1 MQVESSSTPNLER
14 RAQMRAKLIAA
25 ARALFVEKGF
35 AEASTPDIVKRA
47 GVTRGAL
54 YHHFADKE
62 ALFRAVVEAEA
73 LAVRDAIDA
82 IVPALEAEDALS
94 LGSRA
99 FFAAMAVEGRTRLLL
114 VDGPAVLGI
123 EAMDR
128 IDAGGARAALRAG
141 LAEAQPD
148 RSAAELDALSVLLSA
163 AFDRAAMTAKDQ
175 SDEERDLY
183 QRVLEG
189 LILKALR

>member
-1 MQVESSSTPNLER
+1 MQVESSSTPNAER
-14 RAQMRAKLIAA
+14 RALMRAKLLAA
-25 ARALFVEKGF
+25 ARTLFVEKGF
-35 AEASTPDIVKRA
+35 AEASTPDIVKQA

-82 IVPALEAEDALS
+82 IVPRSKAEDALS

-123 EAMDR
+123 EEMDR

-141 LAEAQPD
+141 LAEAQPN
-148 RSAAELDALSVLLSA
+148 RSAAELDALCVLLSA
-163 AFDRAAMTAKDQ
+163 AFDGAALAAKDQ

-183 QRVLEG
+183 QRVLED